1 MKLRRLVA
9 TERYENGI
17 RLLES
22 VVATLTKVS

>member
-22 VVATLTKVS
+22 MVAMWTTMI